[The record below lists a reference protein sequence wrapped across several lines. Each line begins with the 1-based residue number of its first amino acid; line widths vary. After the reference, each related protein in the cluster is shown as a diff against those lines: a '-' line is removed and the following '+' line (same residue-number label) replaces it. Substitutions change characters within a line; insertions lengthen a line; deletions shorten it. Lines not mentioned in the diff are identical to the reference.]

1 MSRLIPEGFKPEKNC
16 LKDRVIVVTGGANGI
31 GAAASRTYAAQ
42 GATVVLMDKNVEC
55 LETLYDEIED
65 AGHPQPAIYPLD
77 FEGAKED
84 DYNELAIVLD
94 REFGRIDGLLHNAA
108 RRDPHTPLWKIDL
121 EDWYEIL
128 QVNLNAPY
136 MLTRACMDLLNKAP
150 SASVIFTTD
159 HQSRKHHAY
168 WGAYGVSKHALDGLM
183 LTFAD
188 ELENQSPI
196 RVNAIDPGAVRT
208 NMRVTSFPGIRP
220 EEMTDPQDIMDT
232 YMYLMCDA
240 SKNENGYTFW
250 AQESSTDPT
259 TAV

>member
-1 MSRLIPEGFKPEKNC
+1 MSRLIPEDFEAEKDC
-16 LKDRVIVVTGGANGI
+16 LKDRVILVTGGANGI
-31 GAAASRTYAAQ
+31 GAAASRTYAAH

-55 LETLYDEIED
+55 LESLYDEIED
-65 AGHPQPAIYPLD
+65 AGYPQPAIYPLD

-84 DYNELAIVLD
+84 DYIELASIID
-94 REFGRIDGLLHNAA
+94 KEFGRIDGLLHNAA
-108 RRDPHTPLWKIDL
+108 RRDPHTPLWEIQL

-136 MLTRACMDLLNKAP
+136 MLTRACLDLLRKAP
-150 SASVIFTTD
+150 AASVIFTTD

-208 NMRVTSFPGIRP
+208 NMRVTSFPGIKP
-220 EEMTDPQDIMDT
+220 EEMTPPEDIMDT
-232 YMYLMCDA
+232 YMYLMCNA
-240 SKNENGYTFW
+240 SKQENGFTFW
-250 AQESSTDPT
+250 AQTAEADPT
-259 TAV
+259 TAI